1 MLTARRWLELWI
13 RLGAARQAD
22 GVLADAYAGLMER
35 FAEKHRHYHT
45 ARHIGECLAHF
56 DNVREHDISLC
67 EHPNEVE
74 LALWFHDAIY
84 NPRAK
89 DNEAQ
94 SANWA
99 VRVMQDAHVP
109 SEVDMNASA
118 EARARVH
125 GLIMATCH
133 DAMPDTP
140 DAQVLVDIDLAILGA
155 DGARFDEYERE
166 VRAEYAFVPEFLFRR
181 TRKNILQG
189 FLDRSTIYST
199 GYFREKLEKKARD
212 NLARSLASLNG

>member
-1 MLTARRWLELWI
+1 MLTAQRWLELWL
-13 RLGAARQAD
+13 RLGATRQAD
-22 GVLADAYAGLMER
+22 GALAEAYAGLMER
-35 FAEKHRHYHT
+35 FAETHRHYHT
-45 ARHIGECLAHF
+45 ARHISECLTHF
-56 DNVREHDISLC
+56 DNARAQLGSLIEHAGEI
-67 EHPNEVE
+67 E

-94 SANWA
+94 SASWA
-99 VRVMQDAHVP
+99 VRVMQDASVP
-109 SEVDMNASA
+109 ADSPA

-133 DAMPDTP
+133 DALPDTP

-155 DGARFDEYERE
+155 DAERFDEYERE

-181 TRKNILQG
+181 TRKKILQG
-189 FLDRSTIYST
+189 FLARAPIYSPDF
-199 GYFREKLEKKARD
+199 FRENLEKKTRE
-212 NLARSLASLNG
+212 NLARSLAGLND

>member
-13 RLGAARQAD
+13 RLGATRQAD

-35 FAEKHRHYHT
+35 LAEKHRHYHT
-45 ARHIGECLAHF
+45 AHHVGECLAHL
-56 DNVREHDISLC
+56 DSAGRLC
-67 EHPNEVE
+67 EHAGEVE

-94 SANWA
+94 SAAWA
-99 VRVMQDAHVP
+99 VRVMQDAAVP
-109 SEVDMNASA
+109 ANMGSNVPA
-118 EARARVH
+118 ESRARVH

-133 DAMPDTP
+133 DALPDTP

-155 DGARFDEYERE
+155 DAVRFDAYESE
-166 VRAEYAFVPEFLFRR
+166 VRAEYAFVPDFLFRR
-181 TRKNILQG
+181 TRKKILRG
-189 FLDRSTIYST
+189 FLDRPTIYSKI
-199 GYFREKLEKKARD
+199 GRAHV
-212 NLARSLASLNG
+212 